1 MFPVVVPTL
10 LLLLLLLLLC
20 AVSTPLQR
28 AVAAADR
35 AAAE

>member
-1 MFPVVVPTL
+1 MFPLVVPT
-10 LLLLLLLLLC
+10 LLLLLLLC